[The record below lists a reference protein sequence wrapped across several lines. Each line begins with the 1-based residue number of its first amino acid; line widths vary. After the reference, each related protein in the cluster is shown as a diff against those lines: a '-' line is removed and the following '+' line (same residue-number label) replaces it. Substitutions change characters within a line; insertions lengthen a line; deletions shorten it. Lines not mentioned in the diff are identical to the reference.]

1 MPDPRSSSHN
11 RQPSVPS
18 RPTTP
23 LRRISTTSLRALSLS
38 HSASRAPSSIEPPLA
53 HLSSVFAELAD
64 AVSDLTA
71 NVQALDRVYDRLDG
85 FNEAFAAWLLGL
97 RANTYTL
104 DFFEAPT
111 KLNFDLH
118 AERQDLRAAR
128 EQAEREAA
136 FLAAQRDLS
145 PPSSPSGTG
154 DRTAMMADSTFV
166 TNEDESFS
174 ERPPRGDEGRGMRGR
189 GGAAAASAR
198 GRGRGG
204 KGVAGAAGGGGMT
217 KRRKE
222 EMAAFA
228 DPVLPLLPIT
238 LRENRRLECEKVLWS
253 LKERPNGIS
262 LGDLTKH
269 LATAAQPVPQVRINE
284 VLLAL
289 VRAKVAS
296 KVLLKGVNVYRLDPN
311 KFPS

>member
-1 MPDPRSSSHN
+1 MPDPRSSSHP

-38 HSASRAPSSIEPPLA
+38 HSASRAPSSLEPPLA

-71 NVQALDRVYDRLDG
+71 NVEALDRVNDRLDG

-118 AERQDLRAAR
+118 AERQNLRAAR

-136 FLAAQRDLS
+136 VLAAQRDLS
-145 PPSSPSGTG
+145 PPSSPSGPGG
-154 DRTAMMADSTFV
+154 DRTAMMADLTFV
-166 TNEDESFS
+166 TNDDDSFTQ
-174 ERPPRGDEGRGMRGR
+174 RPPPRGDEGRGARGR
-189 GGAAAASAR
+189 GGATAR

-204 KGVAGAAGGGGMT
+204 KTVAGAGGMT

-238 LRENRRLECEKVLWS
+238 LRENRRLECEKVLWA
-253 LKERPNGIS
+253 LKEHRNGIS

-269 LATAAQPVPQVRINE
+269 LATAQQPVPQVRINE

-296 KVLLKGVNVYRLDPN
+296 KVLVKGVNVYRLDPD
-311 KFPS
+311 KFVS